1 MSSQKTDTETSQ
13 ILILRGLAT
22 LRKPSL
28 DELAEFASISRPTAQ
43 RKLKE
48 LREVYRMNISF
59 MRIGRQRGG
68 KGYYHIEDWGLFDP
82 GRIINPDQ

>member
-1 MSSQKTDTETSQ
+1 MSSQKTDAETSQ
-13 ILILRGLAT
+13 ILILRGLAS
-22 LRKPSL
+22 LSRPSL
-28 DELAEFASISRPTAQ
+28 DDLADFASISRATTQ

-59 MRIGRQRGG
+59 MRIGQQRGG

-82 GRIINPDQ
+82 GKINNPNQ